1 MQRSPLPALQAAV
14 LVLATALLAHAPAR
28 AGHRGIAHPPGHPV
42 QLSIV
47 DEDAG
52 DSVLQAW
59 PDGRRQWIAG
69 TPGHRY
75 AVRMTNASDR
85 RVLVVLSVDGVN
97 AISGETAHP
106 SQAGYVLG
114 PWQTVRIGG
123 WRKSM
128 SDVARFVF
136 TDHADAYASRTGRPG
151 NVGVIGIAVFDE
163 ARPRFEA
170 RPLIGR
176 ADGKASR
183 AEDAPAAPAADAGAR
198 ASRAIAAEESEVQT
212 LGTGHGERAWSPVSQ
227 THFAR
232 ASSRPMQVTEL
243 RYDARHRLVA
253 MGIMPRHPRA
263 PSEPR
268 AFPSGFVADPPGWR

>member
-1 MQRSPLPALQAAV
+1 MQRSPLPALQAAA
-14 LVLATALLAHAPAR
+14 LVLATALLAHAPAH
-28 AGHRGIAHPPGHPV
+28 AGHRGIAYPPGHPV

-52 DSVLQAW
+52 DSILQAW
-59 PDGRRQWIAG
+59 PDGRRQWVAG

-75 AVRMTNASDR
+75 AVRMTNTSSR

-97 AISGETAHP
+97 AVSGETAHP
-106 SQAGYVLG
+106 SQAGYVIG
-114 PWQTVRIGG
+114 PWQTVRIDG

-163 ARPRFEA
+163 ARPRHEA
-170 RPLIGR
+170 RPAIGH
-176 ADGKASR
+176 ADTSSR
-183 AEDAPAAPAADAGAR
+183 AAPAADAAS
-198 ASRAIAAEESEVQT
+198 ASRAIATEEAEAQT

-227 THFAR
+227 THFTR
-232 ASSRPMQVTEL
+232 ASSRPTQVTEL
-243 RYDARHRLVA
+243 RYDARERLIA
-253 MGIMPRHPRA
+253 MGIMPNHRRPT
-263 PSEPR
+263 SEPR
-268 AFPSGFVADPPGWR
+268 AFPSGFVADPPDWR